1 MNSCRRGFQQRSTL
15 DLKAAHG
22 FGKSNAPEARRSS
35 PYRIREPG
43 RRFQVQ
49 PTTKTRKRASLW
61 SNFIR
66 IGPSLYW
73 QIVSLGLIHC
83 QKMALKK
90 SFSHRRRLAWSAVA
104 PAAACDRAQYR
115 GRHKLISSIVALT
128 RRRKNRSN
136 YPFQISNVFPRQPQ
150 DRRINQS
157 INRKKSHSDVPSSCV
172 SLHTRLRGNER
183 LSPALTA
190 TGYDSA
196 GVW

>member
-1 MNSCRRGFQQRSTL
+1 
-15 DLKAAHG
+15 LKAAHG

-128 RRRKNRSN
+128 RRRKNLARID
-136 YPFQISNVFPRQPQ
+136 QIVRFKSQMFSQ
-150 DRRINQS
+150 DNLRTDAS
-157 INRKKSHSDVPSSCV
+157 INPSIAKKVIQTYRAPASRC
-172 SLHTRLRGNER
+172 TRACAETRGYP
-183 LSPALTA
+183 LP
-190 TGYDSA
+190 
-196 GVW
+196 